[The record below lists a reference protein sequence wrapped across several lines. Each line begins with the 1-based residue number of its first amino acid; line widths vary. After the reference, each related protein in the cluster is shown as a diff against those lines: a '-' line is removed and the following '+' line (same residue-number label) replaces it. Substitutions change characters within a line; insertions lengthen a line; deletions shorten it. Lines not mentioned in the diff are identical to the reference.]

1 MATDPDLSLGI
12 VIATQTS
19 MHPPAEASPLT
30 NDVLNQ
36 ILQSLYADF
45 LESDESIQAG
55 EHHCSLL
62 HPCVSIAKSAAFD
75 AFYKFRLIAANWN
88 AVFLS
93 TAKLDRY
100 ASHLRVHGPRK
111 YHTSIYTLIRKSVIF
126 RTYRV
131 FHSLDLEHDYRG
143 VFVAYDFGGTGGCK
157 EPREVIIKAWRQC
170 DVDDDEY
177 DDDDFV
183 TESRVYNI
191 LSVSPMKGFPRHI
204 ETNAKP
210 DAQIFGVVLEKLGPS
225 LQDLYELMPDKR
237 FNEHMTLALAIQ
249 ILDRCATLHSRGII
263 YNGIKP
269 ANICLASPSSN
280 ATAASTLNLIDFGYS
295 FIRDVPIPLSCGPE
309 FSGNKR
315 FWSALSYH
323 DFTQSYRDDLES
335 LGYLVSALYQG
346 SLPWDSTHCYD
357 IWRIKM
363 TTPGSTLFRNMD
375 PSFLEYWKDVRT
387 LAYAEVPDYSFLKS
401 RFVECWERKGFG
413 SSPGEYDWLGL
424 FDRLT
429 GVAEG
434 KVSSAPVAH

>member
-1 MATDPDLSLGI
+1 MHSKAEVTRLS
-12 VIATQTS
+12 
-19 MHPPAEASPLT
+19 
-30 NDVLNQ
+30 NDILNQ

-100 ASHLRVHGPRK
+100 GSHLRVHGPRN

-126 RTYRV
+126 RRYRV
-131 FHSLDLEHDYRG
+131 FHSLDLEHGTYYRG
-143 VFVAYDFGGTGGCK
+143 VFVAYDFGCAGGCK
-157 EPREVIIKAWRQC
+157 EPGEVIIKAWRRP
-170 DVDDDEY
+170 Y
-177 DDDDFV
+177 DDDFV
-183 TESRVYNI
+183 TESKVYST
-191 LSVSPMKGFPRHI
+191 LSVSPIKGFPCHI
-204 ETNAKP
+204 ESNADP
-210 DAQIFGVVLEKLGPS
+210 SLRIYGVVLEKLGPS
-225 LQDLYELMPDKR
+225 SQDLFALMPDKR
-237 FNEHMTLALAIQ
+237 FDEKMTLALAIQ
-249 ILDRCATLHSRGII
+249 ILDRFAALHSRGII

-269 ANICLASPSSN
+269 ANICLASPSSD
-280 ATAASTLNLIDFGYS
+280 ATAASTLNLIDFGCS
-295 FIRDVPIPLSCGPE
+295 FVRGVPIPLSRGEE

-357 IWRIKM
+357 IWRIQM
-363 TTPGSTLFRNMD
+363 TTPGSTLFRDMD